1 MTTVRLLRR
10 KFLHL
15 ATGAIAL
22 PVVSRLAWAQAYPA
36 RPITIVD
43 TFPPGG
49 STGIIAR
56 IVADKLS
63 ETLGHQVIVDQRGG
77 AGGTVAAK
85 QIARGAPDGYTI
97 MLGFTGTLAIAP
109 SLYPNAGYDPRK
121 DFAPVGRLGTAPNSL
136 VVHPSFP
143 VRSVAELV
151 AYARQNPGRVNFG
164 SSGIGTVSHIAGEH
178 FASMAGIK
186 LVHVP
191 YKGTGPN
198 LTDLLGGHIPM
209 SFAPIPATYE
219 NTKSGLLRMLGVTS
233 LNRSNLLPDVPTIAE
248 QGLPGYEAVLRY
260 GLVVPAQTPRPIIDR
275 LNKELRAALAS
286 SEVRTRFAT
295 VGAEPLASTPEEYAA
310 DIDREETKWSTLIK
324 SLGLKA
330 E

>member
-1 MTTVRLLRR
+1 MKLPRR
-10 KFLHL
+10 QFLQL
-15 ATGAIAL
+15 AAGAAAL
-22 PVVSRLAWAQAYPA
+22 PAVSRIARAQAYPT

-56 IVADKLS
+56 IIADKLS
-63 ETLGHQVIVDQRGG
+63 ETLGQQVIVDQRAG

-85 QIARGAPDGYTI
+85 QIARSTPDGYTI
-97 MLGFTGTLAIAP
+97 MLGYTGTLGIAP

-121 DFAPVGRLGTAPNSL
+121 DFAPVGRIGMAPTSL

-143 VRSVAELV
+143 VRSVVELI
-151 AYARQNPGRVNFG
+151 AYAKQNPGKVNFG
-164 SSGIGTVSHIAGEH
+164 SAGIGTVGHVGGELL
-178 FASMAGIK
+178 STMAEIK

-191 YKGTGPN
+191 YRGTGPN

-209 SFAPIPATYE
+209 SFAPVPATYE
-219 NTKSGLLRMLGVTS
+219 NTKNGLLRMLGVTS
-233 LNRSNLLPDVPTIAE
+233 LNRSTLLPDVPTIAE

-260 GLVVPAQTPRPIIDR
+260 GLVVPAHTPRPIIDL
-275 LNKELRAALAS
+275 LNKELRAALATDDIRS
-286 SEVRTRFAT
+286 RFAT
-295 VGAEPLASTPEEYAA
+295 IGAEPLASTPEEYAA

>member
-1 MTTVRLLRR
+1 MTNVKLLRR

-310 DIDREETKWSTLIK
+310 DIVREETKWSSLIK
-324 SLGLKA
+324 LLGLKA

>member
-1 MTTVRLLRR
+1 MKLPRR
-10 KFLHL
+10 QFLHL
-15 ATGAIAL
+15 AAGVAAL
-22 PVVSRLAWAQAYPA
+22 PAVSRFAWAQAYPI

-56 IVADKLS
+56 IIAEKLS
-63 ETLGHQVIVDQRGG
+63 ETLGQQVIVDQRAG

-85 QIARGAPDGYTI
+85 QIARSTPDGYTI
-97 MLGFTGTLAIAP
+97 MLGYTGTLSIAP
-109 SLYPNAGYDPRK
+109 SLYPNAGYNPRK
-121 DFAPVGRLGTAPNSL
+121 DFAPVGRVGIAPMSL

-143 VRSVAELV
+143 VRSVVELI
-151 AYARQNPGRVNFG
+151 AYAKQNPGKVNFG
-164 SSGIGTVSHIAGEH
+164 SAGIGTVGHVGGELLS
-178 FASMAGIK
+178 SMAEIK

-191 YKGTGPN
+191 YRGTGPN

-209 SFAPIPATYE
+209 SFAPVPATYE
-219 NTKSGLLRMLGVTS
+219 NTKNGLLRMLGVTS
-233 LNRSNLLPDVPTIAE
+233 LNRSTLLPDVPTIAE

-260 GLVVPAQTPRPIIDR
+260 GLVVPAHTGRPIIDR
-275 LNKELRAALAS
+275 LNKELRAALATDD
-286 SEVRTRFAT
+286 VRSRFAT
-295 VGAEPLASTPEEYAA
+295 IGAEPLASMPEEYAA